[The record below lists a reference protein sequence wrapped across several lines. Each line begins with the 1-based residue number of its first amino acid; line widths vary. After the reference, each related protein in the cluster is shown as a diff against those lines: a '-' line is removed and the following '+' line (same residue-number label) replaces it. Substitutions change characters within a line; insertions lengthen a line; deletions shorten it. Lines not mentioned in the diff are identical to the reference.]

1 MTILLIE
8 DDPGIALLMQSELEE
23 KGYQVHWVE
32 DFSKADHWLDTICEE
47 VLMIV
52 DYSIAGSENAQEWIT
67 GRRQK
72 GICNPPFIMST
83 GQGDERIAV
92 EMMKLGARDYLVK
105 DSLLLDRLPDIIK
118 RLCDEL
124 EKEHRLEA
132 AEKKVHEI
140 SEFYKNII
148 ENATDGVVL
157 VNEHN
162 KFVYISSSSYKLFGY
177 VLSDTENLT
186 PDELTH
192 PDDLPK
198 VIAELAKVFS
208 NPNYSPTIEYR
219 FLHKDGNWIWIES
232 TFTNLMQ
239 NPAVRALVINF
250 RIIEERKLAEKKIE
264 HLQLFR
270 QLLMDISTSFIN
282 LPIDHLDTAIMESL
296 RKLALFVNADRSY
309 IFEYDFE
316 NQVTNNTYEW
326 CNDGIHP
333 EKNNFQAFPMSK
345 MEEWPDFHSQGKVI
359 YIPDLDKYK
368 EGSAKEVLKSQK
380 IKSLIAVPLLDEDR
394 CIGFT
399 GFDSVKSYHQYNEN
413 EQNLLRVFAQVLVN
427 IYKRKQALLSLRKSE
442 EKYRELF
449 ANNPQP
455 MWIFDSETLK
465 FLEIN
470 DAACKHYGYSCDE
483 FLAMDITMIRP
494 KEEMHILYANLER
507 MNKGVRTEVYAR
519 HLKKDGSIIE
529 VELTSSPTISNG
541 RKAMHVMVN
550 DITERKIANERLQK
564 SRDILNKL
572 LLESSELIQTTNSL
586 PDYEKL
592 AHTLINISE
601 ARFVSFNLYD
611 STRQSYRTK
620 AMAGLDNYVQLS
632 KKILGFNLLEHEWKE
647 GPVRYF
653 NNKIE
658 KVSIYK
664 NVAEISGKQIPGL
677 VVKLIENTFNTG
689 KVVVVTI
696 TNMEE
701 ILGHFLLIYPKNKQP
716 ENLEILEL
724 YGSQVGQFI
733 TRKRT
738 EEKVLESE
746 KKYRYLFTSNPQP
759 MWIYDVETLS
769 YIEVNDAAIRHYGY
783 SLDEFMKM
791 TILDIRPKDEKEQII
806 ESVRNQGEM
815 DKSGDWTHIKKNGER
830 ILVEITSYSVVV
842 NGRKARHVLINDITE
857 RRKAEIALKEKMD
870 ELLRF
875 HKVTV
880 GRELTMIE
888 LKKEINTLLKS
899 AGKEEKYRIV

>member
-1 MTILLIE
+1 MEKDNHKFAIQKSM
-8 DDPGIALLMQSELEE
+8 DSDP
-23 KGYQVHWVE
+23 
-32 DFSKADHWLDTICEE
+32 E
-47 VLMIV
+47 VLN
-52 DYSIAGSENAQEWIT
+52 E
-67 GRRQK
+67 K
-72 GICNPPFIMST
+72 IC
-83 GQGDERIAV
+83 A
-92 EMMKLGARDYLVK
+92 
-105 DSLLLDRLPDIIK
+105 
-118 RLCDEL
+118 L
-124 EKEHRLEA
+124 EKEVERL
-132 AEKKVHEI
+132 
-140 SEFYKNII
+140 
-148 ENATDGVVL
+148 NAL
-157 VNEHN
+157 
-162 KFVYISSSSYKLFGY
+162 
-177 VLSDTENLT
+177 
-186 PDELTH
+186 
-192 PDDLPK
+192 
-198 VIAELAKVFS
+198 LAKSDDRLRNTIDENSKNQKLIEAIFNSVPGMIYLYDDMGKLVKWNKRFELMTGF
-208 NPNYSPTIEYR
+208 NEKEILNKDMLDWFKDSPE
-219 FLHKDGNWIWIES
+219 N
-232 TFTNLMQ
+232 Q
-239 NPAVRALVINF
+239 
-250 RIIEERKLAEKKIE
+250 KKINLGLNKMALTGYGE
-264 HLQLFR
+264 AEATLIRKNGQTIPMLFTATP
-270 QLLMDISTSFIN
+270 LFWDDKEYITGVGIDISTQKK
-282 LPIDHLDTAIMESL
+282 A
-296 RKLALFVNADRSY
+296 
-309 IFEYDFE
+309 FE
-316 NQVTNNTYEW
+316 
-326 CNDGIHP
+326 
-333 EKNNFQAFPMSK
+333 
-345 MEEWPDFHSQGKVI
+345 
-359 YIPDLDKYK
+359 
-368 EGSAKEVLKSQK
+368 
-380 IKSLIAVPLLDEDR
+380 LLTE
-394 CIGFT
+394 
-399 GFDSVKSYHQYNEN
+399 
-413 EQNLLRVFAQVLVN
+413 
-427 IYKRKQALLSLRKSE
+427 SE

-449 ANNPQP
+449 ENNPQP

-632 KKILGFNLLEHEWKE
+632 KKILGFNLLDYEWKE

-664 NVAEISGKQIPGL
+664 NIAEISGKQIPGL

-689 KVVVVTI
+689 KVVVVNI